1 MRKVY
6 IPPSRETTLSFTTR
20 LSKSEH
26 VVMSEKSKFT
36 MKDLMGEEL
45 YQEYLDGEEE
55 KKKKNAE
62 KEPVT
67 VKPYVLGKKR
77 SSNDDNQDKAVKIT
91 CVDEDKAV
99 KITRVDEDVAGKIS
113 EDVKRNPEY
122 RCINCSRIF
131 KYR

>member
-1 MRKVY
+1 
-6 IPPSRETTLSFTTR
+6 
-20 LSKSEH
+20 
-26 VVMSEKSKFT
+26 MSEKSIT
-36 MKDLMGEEL
+36 DLTAAAGAEES
-45 YQEYLDGEEE
+45 YVNKREEK

-62 KEPVT
+62 KLKPVT
-67 VKPYVLGKKR
+67 VVKPYVLGKKR

-91 CVDEDKAV
+91 RVDGDKAV

-131 KYR
+131 KYRSSLHRHKMICNGKLRVKIVERPALI